1 MSDKARMEETQI
13 QNLVPEMMMRIF
25 RLMTPQDLKMVVRVC
40 KLWREMGE
48 HPSLW
53 TWCMVTVASKGDVE
67 MLSMR

>member
-1 MSDKARMEETQI
+1 MEETQI
-13 QNLVPEMMMRIF
+13 QNLPEEMLMRIF
-25 RLMTPQDLKMVVRVC
+25 RLLTPQDLKMFVLVC